1 MQVDRSPGFGV
12 RERLLK
18 SGKSSWAVDYRPE
31 SSKKIGKKIWVGKL
45 KTREEANKACDAA
58 LHFLG
63 LPTRHYT
70 YPSGHFGEIGELP
83 QDEGDLIKR
92 VKSLA
97 KKYAK
102 LPLPIIAATPP
113 TAVASEYSAPQL
125 DHLALQARAFIFA
138 SLSVFFFVSLD
149 KRNSSIHCQKSIQH
163 LKHQCWLRVSFHV
176 CKPLAHEI

>member
-1 MQVDRSPGFGV
+1 MQVDRTLSFGV
-12 RERLLK
+12 RYRPSK
-18 SGKSSWAVDYRPE
+18 SGSWAVEFR
-31 SSKKIGKKIWVGKL
+31 SKSFKETGKIWVGTF

-63 LPTRHYT
+63 LPTQHYT

-83 QDEGDLIKR
+83 QDKGALRKR
-92 VKSLA
+92 VESWA
-97 KKYAK
+97 YEYAK

-149 KRNSSIHCQKSIQH
+149 KRNSSI
-163 LKHQCWLRVSFHV
+163 QCWLRVSFHV
-176 CKPLAHEI
+176 CKPLTHEI